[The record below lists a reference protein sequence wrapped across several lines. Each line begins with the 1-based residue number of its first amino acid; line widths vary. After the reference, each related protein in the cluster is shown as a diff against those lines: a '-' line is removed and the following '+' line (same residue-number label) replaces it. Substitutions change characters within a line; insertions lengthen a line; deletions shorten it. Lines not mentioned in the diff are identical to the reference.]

1 MKLCLTSYFL
11 TINQISNYKFNLKR
25 LLLVINIKNI
35 NVPY

>member
-1 MKLCLTSYFL
+1 MKLCLMSYFL
-11 TINQISNYKFNLKR
+11 TINQINKFNLKR